1 MFRSEKHAANADQ
14 ARGEGGSDAD
24 REKHNDE
31 IAVLEATE
39 SGNARYGTTRRALK
53 SRHIQLIAL
62 GGCIGTGL
70 FVGTGS
76 TVGFCAC

>member
-1 MFRSEKHAANADQ
+1 MFGSEKRAAQ
-14 ARGEGGSDAD
+14 TEQIGGERGSDED
-24 REKHNDE
+24 REKHTDGV
-31 IAVLEATE
+31 AVLEAPA
-39 SGNARYGTTRRALK
+39 SDDSHYGTTRRALK

-76 TVGFCAC
+76 TVRFCAD